1 MTDTV
6 TDPSADVA
14 AKEIAE
20 GRLSFQL
27 AYGDCDVV
35 DIAYF
40 AIYYR
45 WMERTFSTWL
55 HAHGIRSGQ
64 MQEDLGIVTVGVS
77 SGASYVQ
84 PARVF
89 DRLAC
94 QLVLDRLGTSSYT
107 IGYDFTRD
115 GELITRGHMTFA
127 CRSLDWEKTRVPGRL
142 VAILRTLPQRQ
153 DDEPATLDDER
164 EQR

>member
-1 MTDTV
+1 MTETV
-6 TDPSADVA
+6 TDTSAAEA
-14 AKEIAE
+14 AARQTAA

-45 WMERTFSTWL
+45 WMERTYSTWL
-55 HAHGIRSGQ
+55 HAHGVRSGQ

-77 SGASYVQ
+77 SGASYLR

-89 DRLAC
+89 DRLTC

-107 IGYDFTRD
+107 VGFDFTRD
-115 GELITRGHMTFA
+115 DELVTRGHMTFA
-127 CRSLDWEKTRVPGRL
+127 CRSLDWAKTPVPERL
-142 VAILRTLPQRQ
+142 AAILRTLPQRQ
-153 DDEPATLDDER
+153 DDPTATR
-164 EQR
+164 EA